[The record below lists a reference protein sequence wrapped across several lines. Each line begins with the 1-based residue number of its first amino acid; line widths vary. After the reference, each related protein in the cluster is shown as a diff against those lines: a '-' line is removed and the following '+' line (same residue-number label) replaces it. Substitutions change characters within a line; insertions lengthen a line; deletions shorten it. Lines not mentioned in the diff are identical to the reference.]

1 MVTKLCVSD
10 IISKVDNI
18 LIVKLNVDW
27 TETGWKIQKLDV
39 YICLSSI
46 NEDDILLNK
55 NKLGY
60 VLMQIMGADKGQ
72 DFENGTATFPLLI

>member
-1 MVTKLCVSD
+1 MMVTKLCVGD

-46 NEDDILLNK
+46 NEDDILL
-55 NKLGY
+55 
-60 VLMQIMGADKGQ
+60 
-72 DFENGTATFPLLI
+72 